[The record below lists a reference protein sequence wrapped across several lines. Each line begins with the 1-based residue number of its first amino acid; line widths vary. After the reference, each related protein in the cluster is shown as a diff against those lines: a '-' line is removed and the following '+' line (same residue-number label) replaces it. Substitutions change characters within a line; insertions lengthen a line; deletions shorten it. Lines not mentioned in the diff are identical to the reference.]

1 MTKPELPASELMA
14 RRLRAM
20 AAGKKEEA
28 PPARGA
34 HTEENELH
42 RDDEGHAVVQGHA
55 EPRRLLAAG
64 FKLCKLLPMQKRP
77 EGNGWQLN
85 PVTEIEDSAGGYGV
99 LLDANGL
106 GSIDPDNL
114 KPAREGLARC
124 GFDLE
129 LLMQA
134 GARTSSTRP
143 GSGGRSTFKVPK
155 GLGRVKFSSHIY
167 GTILELRAGQSNLQD
182 CLPGTVYFDKH
193 GNGPYRQEYA
203 NGKTLDNAPDLPAD
217 FLAWWQRMDTDLV
230 FLREQQELF
239 CGEDAMLAIS
249 GGEGKGEKL
258 AFSSIHRRDF
268 NAANDVEAI
277 LGEHGYT
284 NDGGARWAPASAT
297 GAACVRRIPGRDGLW
312 QSDHASD
319 PLCGTFDAWTAH
331 VVLVHRGDVKA
342 AEKAWLPRRQRLIAE
357 EFDIQTPAQVE
368 QLVEAERLVAE
379 TVIKAKSL
387 RFVPQPLGTF
397 LNRPTARWHV
407 KNLVP
412 QAELVMVYGPSGAG
426 KSFWL
431 FDVVASI
438 ARGQPWC
445 GRKVRPGRV
454 AYVVAEGAG
463 GFVSRVGAYLKHQN
477 IDPSDL
483 DLEIVPAAPNLTG
496 KDADALLLGL
506 KSRGEFDIVVI
517 DTLSATA
524 AGANENS
531 SEMNPVLQA
540 CKRIHAEMGATVI
553 LVHHT
558 GKDVERGA
566 RGWSGLKA
574 AMDAEIEIVRTDKQ
588 RAARV
593 TKLKDGSDEQPPMF
607 FHLES
612 VHLGSDEDGE
622 PITSCVVAHDGYVP
636 EVVDVK
642 GKRQRAV
649 VEEFQ
654 RLADFGAVTLTA
666 LVEACA
672 PKWPQR
678 EGAKTDR
685 RKDYARDTVRSMI
698 TDGVFVELGAHVQL
712 KSAASN
718 DQYDLA

>member
-1 MTKPELPASELMA
+1 MA
-14 RRLRAM
+14 RRL
-20 AAGKKEEA
+20 AATKSTG
-28 PPARGA
+28 P
-34 HTEENELH
+34 
-42 RDDEGHAVVQGHA
+42 AVVTAGSEDTKQESKPVNSNKPVHFDGHA

-77 EGNGWQLN
+77 EGDGWQLN
-85 PVTEIEDSAGGYGV
+85 PVREIEDSAGGYGV
-99 LLDANGL
+99 LLAASGL
-106 GSIDPDNL
+106 GSIDPDNVE
-114 KPAREGLARC
+114 PAREGMARC

-129 LLMQA
+129 HLMQA
-134 GARTSSTRP
+134 GVRTSSTRP
-143 GSGGRSTFKVPK
+143 GSGGRSTFKAPS
-155 GLGRVKFSSHIY
+155 GLGKVVFSSRTH
-167 GTILELRAGQSNLQD
+167 GTILELRAGHSNLQD
-182 CLPGTVYFDKH
+182 CLPGTVYLGKH
-193 GNGPYRQEYA
+193 GDGPYRQDYA
-203 NGKTLDNAPDLPAD
+203 NGKTLDDAPNLPAD
-217 FLAWWQRMDTDLV
+217 FLEWWQRMDNDMA
-230 FLREQQELF
+230 FKREQQALF
-239 CGEDAMLAIS
+239 CGEDAVLSVS
-249 GGEGKGEKL
+249 GGVGKGEKL
-258 AFSSIHRRDF
+258 AFSSPFRWDF
-268 NAANDVEAI
+268 NADSDVEEI
-277 LGEHGYT
+277 LSTHGYT
-284 NDGGARWAPASAT
+284 NYGKRWAPASAT
-297 GAACVRRIPGRDGLW
+297 GAACVRPIPGRDGLW

-319 PLCGTFDAWTAH
+319 PLQGTFDAWTAH
-331 VVLVHRGDVKA
+331 VVLVHGGDVKA
-342 AEKAWLPRRQRLIAE
+342 AEKAWLPRRQQLIVE
-357 EFDIQTPAQVE
+357 EFDIQTEAQVE
-368 QLVEAERLVAE
+368 QLAEATRVAAE
-379 TVIKAKSL
+379 AVIKAKSL

-438 ARGQPWC
+438 ARGQAWC

-463 GFVSRVGAYLKHQN
+463 GFVNRVGAYLKHHN
-477 IDPSDL
+477 LEASDL

-496 KDADALLLGL
+496 KDSDALLLGL
-506 KSRGEFDIVVI
+506 KAGGAFDIVVI

-593 TKLKDGSDEQPPMF
+593 TKLKDGSDEQPPMP

-612 VHLGSDEDGE
+612 VYLGSDEDGE
-622 PITSCVVAHDGYVP
+622 NITSCVVAHDGYVP

-642 GKRQRAV
+642 GKRRRMV

-654 RLADFGAVTLTA
+654 RLADFGAVSLAA
-666 LVEACA
+666 LVAACV
-672 PKWPQR
+672 PKWSQR

-698 TDGVFVELGAHVQL
+698 DDGVFVELGGHVQL
-712 KSAASN
+712 KSTASN
-718 DQYDLA
+718 EFHDLA